1 MIQWDNEK
9 CKKGCS
15 YGQGSAVFPVEP
27 RGAHT
32 IFLEKKIHFSKY
44 ISANTK
50 SAMSAQRNEVTLYIV
65 WFMRF
70 SITQVVRNACASAGI
85 ETVDGHQPDQA
96 FQW

>member
-1 MIQWDNEK
+1 
-9 CKKGCS
+9 
-15 YGQGSAVFPVEP
+15 
-27 RGAHT
+27 
-32 IFLEKKIHFSKY
+32 
-44 ISANTK
+44 
-50 SAMSAQRNEVTLYIV
+50 MSAQRNEVTLYIV